1 MAASATS
8 ARSCCFGI
16 PSVYEL
22 RYYASMEIQPVT
34 EKLISEWLKTRDPFS
49 HKGDY
54 GRASMIAGSKGMMG
68 AALLSARACMRSGVG
83 LLTIHVPEC
92 GYSIMQLGIP
102 EAKCQVDEHE
112 THHTDIEIPIGTEV
126 VGIGPGI
133 GQHVETQQ
141 AMHQLLLEHPNIP
154 MVTDADALN
163 ILSENPQ
170 WLALLPKGSILTPHP
185 GEMKR
190 LALEPQEMAEKYQV
204 VVVLKGHHTRI
215 YVPNGQN
222 VKVYENT
229 LHGNAGM
236 AVGGSGDVLTGIILA
251 LMAQHYTAEQAAVV
265 GVWIHALAADISL
278 SDGNSEESLLPSDI
292 IAHLGAAFNVSRFRN
307 E

>member
-1 MAASATS
+1 M
-8 ARSCCFGI
+8 
-16 PSVYEL
+16 PN
-22 RYYASMEIQPVT
+22 MEMHPVT
-34 EKLISEWLKTRDPFS
+34 EKFISEWLKTRDPFS

-54 GRASMIAGSKGMMG
+54 GRASLIAGSKGMMG

-83 LLTIHVPEC
+83 LLTVHVPEC

-102 EAKCQVDEHE
+102 EAKCQADVHP
-112 THHTDIEIPIGTEV
+112 THHTNIELPLGTEV

-133 GQHVETQQ
+133 GNHAQTQQ
-141 AMHQLLLEHPNIP
+141 AMHQLLLRHPQIP
-154 MVTDADALN
+154 MAFDADALN

-170 WLALLPKGSILTPHP
+170 WLGNIPAGSIITPHP
-185 GEMKR
+185 GEMQR

-215 YVPNGQN
+215 FVPKDQG

-251 LMAQHYTAEQAAVV
+251 LMAQHYMAEEAAVI
-265 GVWIHALAADISL
+265 GVWLHALAADL
-278 SDGNSEESLLPSDI
+278 ALADGNSEESLLPSDI
-292 IAHLGAAFNVSRFRN
+292 IAHLGAAFNASRI
-307 E
+307 

>member
-1 MAASATS
+1 MNLDNMS
-8 ARSCCFGI
+8 
-16 PSVYEL
+16 
-22 RYYASMEIQPVT
+22 SMEIQPVT

-54 GRASMIAGSKGMMG
+54 GRASLIAGSKGMMG

-83 LLTIHVPEC
+83 LLTVHVPDC
-92 GYSIMQLGIP
+92 GYAIMQLGIP
-102 EAKCQVDEHE
+102 EAKCQADAHP
-112 THHTDIEIPIGTEV
+112 THITDIEIPTGTEA

-133 GQHVETQQ
+133 GQHAETQQ
-141 AMHQLLLEHPNIP
+141 ALHQLLLRHPQIP
-154 MVTDADALN
+154 MVFDADALN
-163 ILSENPQ
+163 ILAENPE

-190 LALEPQEMAEKYQV
+190 LALEPEEMAEKHQV

-215 YVPNGQN
+215 FVPQGEG

-229 LHGNAGM
+229 QHGNAGM

-251 LMAQHYTAEQAAVV
+251 LMAQHYTAEEAAVA
-265 GVWIHALAADISL
+265 GVWLHALAADL
-278 SDGNSEESLLPSDI
+278 ALADEGSEESLLPSDI
-292 IAHLGAAFNVSRFRN
+292 TSHLGRAFRSSRKREGAGYSFRSHS
-307 E
+307 

>member
-1 MAASATS
+1 
-8 ARSCCFGI
+8 
-16 PSVYEL
+16 
-22 RYYASMEIQPVT
+22 MEMHPVT

-54 GRASMIAGSKGMMG
+54 GRASLIAGSKGMMG

-83 LLTIHVPEC
+83 LLTVHVPEC

-102 EAKCQVDEHE
+102 EAKCQADAHP
-112 THHTDIEIPIGTEV
+112 THHTNIEIPAGTEV

-133 GQHVETQQ
+133 GMHVETQQ
-141 AMHQLLLEHPNIP
+141 AMHQLLLQHPQFP
-154 MVTDADALN
+154 MVFDADALN
-163 ILSENPQ
+163 ILAENPK
-170 WLALLPKGSILTPHP
+170 WLKEIPKGSILTPHP

-190 LALEPQEMAEKYQV
+190 LVIEPQEMAEKYQV

-215 YVPNGQN
+215 FVPQGQD

-251 LMAQHYTAEQAAVV
+251 LMAQHYTAEEAAVI
-265 GVWIHALAADISL
+265 GVWLHALAADL
-278 SDGNSEESLLPSDI
+278 ALADVGSEESLLPSDI
-292 IAHLGAAFNVSRFRN
+292 IAHLGATFNASKLPIKQIP
-307 E
+307 

>member
-1 MAASATS
+1 M
-8 ARSCCFGI
+8 
-16 PSVYEL
+16 PN
-22 RYYASMEIQPVT
+22 MEMQPVT

-49 HKGDY
+49 HKGDH
-54 GRASMIAGSKGMMG
+54 GRASLIAGSKGMMG

-102 EAKCQVDEHE
+102 EAKCQADAHP
-112 THHTDIEIPIGTEV
+112 THHTNIELPLGTEV

-133 GQHVETQQ
+133 GNHAQTQQ
-141 AMHQLLLEHPNIP
+141 AMHQLLLRHPQIP
-154 MVTDADALN
+154 MAFDADALN

-170 WLALLPKGSILTPHP
+170 WFSDIPKGSILTPHP
-185 GEMKR
+185 GEMQR

-215 YVPNGQN
+215 FVPKDQG

-251 LMAQHYTAEQAAVV
+251 LMAQHYTAEEAAVI
-265 GVWIHALAADISL
+265 GVWLHALAADL
-278 SDGNSEESLLPSDI
+278 ALADGNSEESLLPSDI
-292 IAHLGAAFNVSRFRN
+292 IAHLGAAFNASRI
-307 E
+307 

>member
-1 MAASATS
+1 
-8 ARSCCFGI
+8 
-16 PSVYEL
+16 
-22 RYYASMEIQPVT
+22 MEMHPVT
-34 EKLISEWLKTRDPFS
+34 EKLMSEWLKTRDPFS

-54 GRASMIAGSKGMMG
+54 GRASLVAGSKGMMG

-83 LLTIHVPEC
+83 LLTVHVPEC

-102 EAKCQVDEHE
+102 EAKCQADAHP
-112 THHTDIEIPIGTEV
+112 THHTNIEIPAGTEV

-133 GQHVETQQ
+133 GQHAQTQQ
-141 AMHQLLLEHPNIP
+141 ALHQLLLQHQETP
-154 MVTDADALN
+154 MVFDADALN
-163 ILSENPQ
+163 ILAENPG

-190 LALEPQEMAEKYQV
+190 LAIEPEEMAEKYPV
-204 VVVLKGHHTRI
+204 VFVLKGHHTRI
-215 YVPNGQN
+215 FVPQGQG

-251 LMAQHYTAEQAAVV
+251 LMAQHYTAEEAAVM
-265 GVWIHALAADISL
+265 GVWLHALAADL
-278 SDGNSEESLLPSDI
+278 ALADVGSEESLLPSDI
-292 IAHLGAAFNVSRFRN
+292 ISHIGAAFNATRLAAQVK

>member
-1 MAASATS
+1 
-8 ARSCCFGI
+8 
-16 PSVYEL
+16 
-22 RYYASMEIQPVT
+22 MEMHPVT

-54 GRASMIAGSKGMMG
+54 GRASLVAGSKGMMG

-83 LLTIHVPEC
+83 LLTVHVPEC

-102 EAKCQVDEHE
+102 EAKCQTDAHP
-112 THHTDIEIPIGTEV
+112 THHTNIEIPAGTEV

-133 GQHVETQQ
+133 GQHAQTQQ
-141 AMHQLLLEHPNIP
+141 ALHQLLLQHQETP
-154 MVTDADALN
+154 MVFDADALN
-163 ILSENPQ
+163 ILAENTG

-185 GEMKR
+185 GEMQR
-190 LALEPQEMAEKYQV
+190 LAIEPEEMAKKYGV

-215 YVPNGQN
+215 FVPQGQG

-251 LMAQHYTAEQAAVV
+251 LMAQHYTAEEAAVT
-265 GVWIHALAADISL
+265 GVWLHALAADL
-278 SDGNSEESLLPSDI
+278 ALADVGSEESLLPSDI
-292 IAHLGAAFNVSRFRN
+292 ISHIGAAFNATRLAAQVK

>member
-1 MAASATS
+1 
-8 ARSCCFGI
+8 
-16 PSVYEL
+16 
-22 RYYASMEIQPVT
+22 MEMHPVT

-54 GRASMIAGSKGMMG
+54 GRASLVAGSKGMMG

-83 LLTIHVPEC
+83 LLTVHVPEC
-92 GYSIMQLGIP
+92 GSSIMQLGLP
-102 EAKCQVDEHE
+102 EAKCQADAHP
-112 THHTDIEIPIGTEV
+112 THHTNIEIPAGTEV

-133 GQHVETQQ
+133 GQHAQTQQ
-141 AMHQLLLEHPNIP
+141 ALHQLLLQHQETP
-154 MVTDADALN
+154 MVFDADALN
-163 ILSENPQ
+163 ILAENPG

-190 LALEPQEMAEKYQV
+190 LALEPEVLADKYQV

-215 YVPNGQN
+215 FVPQGQGA
-222 VKVYENT
+222 KVYENT

-251 LMAQHYTAEQAAVV
+251 LMAQHYTAEEAAVI
-265 GVWIHALAADISL
+265 GVWIHALAADL
-278 SDGNSEESLLPSDI
+278 ALADGNSVESLLPSDI
-292 IAHLGAAFNVSRFRN
+292 ITHLGAAFNASRI
-307 E
+307 